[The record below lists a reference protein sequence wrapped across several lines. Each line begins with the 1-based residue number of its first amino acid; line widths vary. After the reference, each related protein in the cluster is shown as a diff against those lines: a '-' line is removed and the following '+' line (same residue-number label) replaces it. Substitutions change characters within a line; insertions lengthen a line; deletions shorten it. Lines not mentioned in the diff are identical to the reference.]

1 MSQPWLVLSVVSVL
15 AMAGC
20 DSGLDVA
27 PVSGTVLLD
36 GEPLVG
42 ANVNTQPISTSAKPK
57 PGSGSFGKTDAQGHY
72 SLELVDP
79 PIAGAVFG
87 EHRVTITR
95 AEEQQDDEDD
105 RIIRPTGPRWPA
117 RYSDG
122 SLRLTVS
129 EAGTSEADYDLTM
142 KP

>member
-1 MSQPWLVLSVVSVL
+1 MSQPCLVIAVVSVL
-15 AMAGC
+15 ALTGC
-20 DSGLDVA
+20 DSGPGVA
-27 PVSGTVLLD
+27 PVSGSVLLD

-42 ANVNTQPISTSAKPK
+42 ASVNTQPISTSAKPK
-57 PGSGSFGKTDAQGHY
+57 PGSGSFGKTDDQGHY

-105 RIIRPTGPRWPA
+105 RLIIERGPRWPA

-129 EAGTSEADYDLTM
+129 EAGTSETDFELTL